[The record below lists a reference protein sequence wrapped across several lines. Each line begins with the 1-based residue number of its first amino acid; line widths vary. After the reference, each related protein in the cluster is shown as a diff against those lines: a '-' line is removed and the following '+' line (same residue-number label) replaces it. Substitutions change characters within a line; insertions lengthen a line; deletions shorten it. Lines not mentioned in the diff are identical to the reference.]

1 MEFALGGNIAGPLLF
16 FFLLNAI
23 RLSTKYYGL
32 KYGYVKG
39 MEILQDLAGNRIQK
53 LTEGASILGL
63 FVMGALVSKW
73 TTINIP
79 IVVSRIKDESGKVDV
94 QTVQNILDSIMPG
107 ALPLGLT
114 LLVAW
119 MLRKGVNPL
128 LIICGIFIIGILGYW
143 AGFLA

>member
-1 MEFALGGNIAGPLLF
+1 
-16 FFLLNAI
+16 
-23 RLSTKYYGL
+23 
-32 KYGYVKG
+32 

-94 QTVQNILDSIMPG
+94 QTVQNVLDSIMPG

-119 MLRKGVNPL
+119 SFAKG
-128 LIICGIFIIGILGYW
+128 
-143 AGFLA
+143 

>member
-1 MEFALGGNIAGPLLF
+1 M
-16 FFLLNAI
+16 
-23 RLSTKYYGL
+23 
-32 KYGYVKG
+32 
-39 MEILQDLAGNRIQK
+39 QDLVGNRIQK

-79 IVVSRIKDESGKVDV
+79 IVVSRIKDDAGKVDV

-107 ALPLGLT
+107 VLPLGLT
-114 LLVAW
+114 LLAAW

-128 LIICGIFIIGILGYW
+128 LMIFGIFIIGIVGYW